1 VKFRRVSAVWNNKNL
16 SFVLP
21 QHFKG
26 TEICFGN
33 DQNYKAVPVAIFGR
47 DKCVCES
54 YELTIESFIVLHPV
68 ELNLPGECLR
78 RVEGNSKIERFSKI
92 K

>member
-21 QHFKG
+21 RHFNR

-33 DQNYKAVPVAIFGR
+33 DQNYKAVSVAIFGR

-54 YELTIESFIVLHPV
+54 YELTIVFYCIAPGGTKFTGGVFEES
-68 ELNLPGECLR
+68 R
-78 RVEGNSKIERFSKI
+78 REFKN
-92 K
+92 